1 MVGLCHFDYFY
12 DYRPLRKKFSKWA
25 DSYVQLEENCDYF
38 DYPGSQCMTA
48 EKDFKSLVDLCMKQ
62 SSWNT
67 EECQSEIIIE
77 PSITRI
83 TNLGNIAFYTES
95 NRGGKSYRLDLSDLS
110 IKDPVVPGKI
120 YNLTDLPFGLNGVKS
135 IDFNL
140 SKDWQILLYEKN
152 NGLGQ
157 KIQISSGDSLQG
169 RRFTSFEIQSK

>member
-1 MVGLCHFDYFY
+1 MVI
-12 DYRPLRKKFSKWA
+12 
-25 DSYVQLEENCDYF
+25 
-38 DYPGSQCMTA
+38 
-48 EKDFKSLVDLCMKQ
+48 SL
-62 SSWNT
+62 S
-67 EECQSEIIIE
+67 
-77 PSITRI
+77 
-83 TNLGNIAFYTES
+83 TES